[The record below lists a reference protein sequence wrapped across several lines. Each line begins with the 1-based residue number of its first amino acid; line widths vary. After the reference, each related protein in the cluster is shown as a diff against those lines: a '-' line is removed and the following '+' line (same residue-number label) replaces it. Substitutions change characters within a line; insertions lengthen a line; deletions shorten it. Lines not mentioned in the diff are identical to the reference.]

1 MNSLIQR
8 LFPFVTWIQKV
19 DRPIIKRDILAGL
32 VGAIIVFPQGIAF
45 ATIAGLPPQYGLY
58 AAIVPAIIA
67 ALWGSSWHLVS
78 GPTTAISLVIFASLA
93 PLAAPGSDEYIA
105 LAITLA
111 ALVGL
116 FQFLLGAFRFGT
128 LVRLISPTVVVGF
141 TAGAGFLIATSQLK
155 NALGLPVPAGSSFY
169 ETWHYVFAHLSEINL
184 YIVAIVISTLAVGI
198 AVRRYLPKVPYMIP
212 AILVGSIIGFELNE
226 QLGAAVT
233 GISTIG
239 ALPISLPPLSLPTIN
254 IEIIRELSL
263 IALAITLLGLTEAVA
278 ISRAIATRSK
288 QVIDGNQ
295 EFIGQGLSNIVGSFF
310 SAYPSSGSFNRSGLN
325 YEAGAKTPLA
335 SVFAALFLMVLI
347 LVLSPLAAYMPYAV
361 MAAIL
366 FLVAYGIVDTQ
377 HISYIVRND
386 KQESVLLIITFLS
399 TLFIQLEEAI
409 LIGVLLSLAFFLR
422 RVMFAEVTEVG
433 ESKDHEALVSLDEAR
448 DAERIFG
455 VLMVRIDMSIVYMN
469 SDAIIEHVNKLLM
482 ERETS
487 EGKPIHTLVFDC
499 SGVNYI
505 DIAGIDAL
513 KGIVNDLRSKDVHLG
528 ITGTKHKV
536 RKALVNAGL
545 GDSFSYYQNLD
556 TLRAALL
563 ERVIRL
569 RLEHHIK
576 KTRKSIGQRCLTD
589 EIPKE

>member
-1 MNSLIQR
+1 MTTLTR
-8 LFPFVTWIQKV
+8 KLFPFINWIHTV
-19 DRPIIKRDILAGL
+19 DRSVLKKDAIAGL
-32 VGAIIVFPQGIAF
+32 IGAIIVFPQGIAF

-78 GPTTAISLVIFASLA
+78 GPTTAISLVVFASLA
-93 PLAAPGSDEYIA
+93 PIAEPGSETYVA

-116 FQFLLGAFRFGT
+116 FQFLLGIFRFGT

-169 ETWHYVFAHLSEINL
+169 ETWHYVFTHLSHINL
-184 YIVAIVISTLAVGI
+184 YIVGVVIITLAVGI
-198 AVRRYLPKVPYMIP
+198 AVRRYLPKIPYMIP
-212 AILVGSIIGFELNE
+212 AILFGSIVGFGFNE
-226 QLGAAVT
+226 QFGAAVT
-233 GISTIG
+233 GITTIG
-239 ALPISLPPLSLPTIN
+239 ALPVSLPPVSLPAIN
-254 IEIIRELSL
+254 VEIIRELSL

-278 ISRAIATRSK
+278 IGRSIATRSK

-295 EFIGQGLSNIVGSFF
+295 EFIGQGLSNIIGSFF

-335 SVFAALFLMVLI
+335 SVFAALFLMILI

-366 FLVAYGIVDTQ
+366 FLVAYGIIDTH
-377 HISYIVRND
+377 HISYIFKSDR
-386 KQESVLLIITFLS
+386 KESALLIITFLA
-399 TLFIQLEEAI
+399 TLFVELEEAI
-409 LIGVLLSLAFFLR
+409 FIGVILSLAFFVQ

-433 ESKDHEALVSLDEAR
+433 ESKYHESLVSLDEAH
-448 DAERIFG
+448 DVERIFG

-469 SDAIIEHVNKLLM
+469 SDAIVERVNELFM
-482 ERETS
+482 EREKM
-487 EGKPIHTLVFDC
+487 EGKPVHTLVLDC

-505 DIAGIDAL
+505 DIAGIDVL
-513 KGIVNDLRSKDVHLG
+513 KGLVDNLRSKEVSLV
-528 ITGTKHKV
+528 ITGTKHRV
-536 RKALVNAGL
+536 RKALLNSGL
-545 GDSFSYYQNLD
+545 WDSFTNYKNVD
-556 TLRAALL
+556 ALRSAIL

-569 RLEHHIK
+569 RSK
-576 KTRKSIGQRCLTD
+576 
-589 EIPKE
+589 